1 MFCLFIL
8 NILILCFN
16 KTPRF
21 ISWTINKYPRL
32 SYYLTSIGWI
42 PYFAII
48 IPALLLVSAFFVNY
62 SDKSL
67 SFCVDILHYILEL
80 GIPVSLAIA
89 FIRQRFKKI
98 SDTPMFKF
106 FCLFYHINGLALAP
120 PIIGWSIGV
129 STSKKP

>member
-1 MFCLFIL
+1 MKLWSKEALVLGGIYGILSTPFAYSNNEIAEKFATGLFCLFIL
-8 NILILCFN
+8 NVLILCFN

-21 ISWTINKYPRL
+21 ISWAINHYPRL
-32 SYYLTSIGWI
+32 SYYLSSIGWI

-48 IPALLLVSAFFVNY
+48 IPVLFLASAFFINY

-89 FIRQRFKKI
+89 FIRQRFKK
-98 SDTPMFKF
+98 
-106 FCLFYHINGLALAP
+106 N
-120 PIIGWSIGV
+120 
-129 STSKKP
+129 

>member
-1 MFCLFIL
+1 MKLWSKEALILGGIYGILNTPFAYGDSEVAEKFATGLFWL
-8 NILILCFN
+8 FVFNILILCFN

-89 FIRQRFKKI
+89 FIRQRFKK
-98 SDTPMFKF
+98 
-106 FCLFYHINGLALAP
+106 H
-120 PIIGWSIGV
+120 
-129 STSKKP
+129 